1 MDLKKLSF
9 PRLLSLSLL
18 FLLLTSLQCSVLSR
32 SGIFG
37 IVPDLILSAVIAVG
51 FYEGPL
57 SGGVCGLLAG
67 ILIEAAGGSGICL
80 YPLLYMLAG
89 YICGALFVSSIRRNL
104 LTKEICVSVALTA
117 RSAVSL
123 FKAMANVADLNVG
136 HYILRT
142 ALPEI
147 IISSLLALLI
157 FPVVGLIHSLTH
169 QTEK

>member
-9 PRLLSLSLL
+9 TRLLSLSLL
-18 FLLLTSLQCSVLSR
+18 FLLLTALQCSVLSR

-37 IVPDLILSAVIAVG
+37 VVPDLILSAVIAVG

-89 YICGALFVSSIRRNL
+89 YICGALFVSSIRHNL
-104 LTKEICVSVALTA
+104 LTKEICVSVALAIRGT
-117 RSAVSL
+117 VLL
-123 FKAMANVADLNVG
+123 FKAMGSVVNFNIW
-136 HYILRT
+136 HYLLRT
-142 ALPEI
+142 TLPEI
-147 IISSLLALLI
+147 IISAIIALLV
-157 FPVVGLIHSLTH
+157 FPIVGLIHSLTH